1 MLSSSGHHRYL
12 RSLHPPNREP
22 DTGDAAPAT
31 GRTRDLLVIGGG
43 PAGASTAAWAAR
55 AGLDVLLVERAHFP
69 REKACAEYLSPE
81 AARDLDAL
89 GVLDAVEAAA
99 EKLTGMRIV
108 ADDGADVLGRFT
120 ASAGFT
126 PYRPYGLALPRSR
139 LDTIVL
145 GAAARSGA
153 EVRHGVAFES
163 LLMEDG
169 VVVGAVLRSGERRWE
184 ERSRA
189 LVGADGLHS
198 LVARRL
204 GLSRHGAP
212 RRLALVAHFAGVR
225 EPRDCGEMFV
235 RRGRYVG
242 LARLGGGLV
251 NVAAVVPAAEAR
263 TIARDPA
270 AFLAAEVDA
279 YPELRARLAGAR
291 LARRVMVAG
300 PFART
305 SRRSVADGALLVGD
319 AADFFD
325 PFTGE
330 GIFAALRGG
339 RLAARALVA
348 ALEAGAATRAALRPY
363 RLARRKAF
371 LGKWAFER
379 LVGLAATRPA
389 VMRRYVHHVAR
400 RPRYADLWVG
410 AAGDYV
416 PFAALWAP
424 RALAAVIL

>member
-1 MLSSSGHHRYL
+1 M
-12 RSLHPPNREP
+12 
-22 DTGDAAPAT
+22 
-31 GRTRDLLVIGGG
+31 IGGG

-55 AGLDVLLVERAHFP
+55 FGLDVLLVERARFP

-89 GVLDAVEAAA
+89 GVLGEVEAEA

-108 ADDGADVLGRFT
+108 ADDGSDVVGRFST
-120 ASAGFT
+120 SDAFA
-126 PYRPYGLALPRSR
+126 PYRPYGFALPRSR

-145 GAAARSGA
+145 ASAARAGA
-153 EVRHGVAFES
+153 DVRQGVAFEG
-163 LLMEDG
+163 LLMEKG
-169 VVVGAVLRSGERRWE
+169 FVTGAVLREGDRRWTQ
-184 ERSRA
+184 RCRA
-189 LVGADGLHS
+189 VVGADGVHS

-212 RRLALVAHFAGVR
+212 RRLALVAHLAGA
-225 EPRDCGEMFV
+225 EGMRDCGEMFV

-242 LARLGGGLV
+242 LAPIGGGLI
-251 NVAAVVPAAEAR
+251 NVAAVVPAAEGRA
-263 TIARDPA
+263 IARDPA
-270 AFLAAEVDA
+270 GFLTAELRG
-279 YPELRARLAGAR
+279 YPELRSRLAGTRIAR
-291 LARRVMVAG
+291 EVLVAG

-305 SRRSVADGALLVGD
+305 TRRSVVDGALLVGD

-339 RLAARALVA
+339 ALAARALA
-348 ALEAGAATRAALRPY
+348 NALRGGEATRAALQPY
-363 RLARRKAF
+363 RRARRRAF

-389 VMRRYVHHVAR
+389 VMRRFVHR
-400 RPRYADLWVG
+400 TRSRQRYADLWVG

-416 PFAALWAP
+416 PLRALFAP
-424 RALAAVIL
+424 RALAALIL

>member
-1 MLSSSGHHRYL
+1 MGA
-12 RSLHPPNREP
+12 
-22 DTGDAAPAT
+22 DTSDSARDAAP
-31 GRTRDLLVIGGG
+31 RRDLLVIGGG

-55 AGLDVLLVERAHFP
+55 LGLDVLLIERARFP

-89 GVLDAVEAAA
+89 GVLGAVEAEAQR
-99 EKLTGMRIV
+99 LTGMRIV
-108 ADDGADVLGRFT
+108 ADDGADVLGRFR
-120 ASAGFT
+120 ASDGFA
-126 PYRPYGLALPRSR
+126 PYRQYGLALPRSR
-139 LDTIVL
+139 LDTLVL
-145 GAAARSGA
+145 AGAAGAGA
-153 EVRHGVAFES
+153 EVRQGVALEQ
-163 LLMEDG
+163 LVVEDG
-169 VVVGAVLRSGERRWE
+169 VVAGAVLREGDRRWVQ
-184 ERSRA
+184 RCRA
-189 LVGADGLHS
+189 LVGADGVHS

-204 GLSRHGAP
+204 GLSRRGAP
-212 RRLALVAHFAGVR
+212 RRLALVAHLAGAR
-225 EPRDCGEMFV
+225 EMRDYGEMFV

-242 LARLGGGLV
+242 LAPVGPDLT
-251 NVAAVVPAAEAR
+251 NVAAVVPAADAR
-263 TIARDPA
+263 AIARDPA
-270 AFLAAEVDA
+270 GFLFAELRG
-279 YPELRARLAGAR
+279 YPELRSRLGDCR
-291 LARRVMVAG
+291 IVREVLVAG

-339 RLAARALVA
+339 RLAAEALA
-348 ALEAGAATRAALRPY
+348 HALASGEATRAALRPY
-363 RLARRKAF
+363 RRARRRAF

-389 VMRRYVHHVAR
+389 LMRRYVHRAAR

-416 PFAALWAP
+416 PFRALCAP
-424 RALAAVIL
+424 RALAALVL